1 MKNKIKEVVT
11 AILGTVIILAIIAL
25 STLFGIWLDK
35 IYINW
40 LLN

>member
-1 MKNKIKEVVT
+1 MKNKIREVVT
-11 AILGTVIILAIIAL
+11 AILGTIIILAIIAL
-25 STLFGIWLDK
+25 SILFGIWLDK

>member
-11 AILGTVIILAIIAL
+11 AILGTIIILAIIAL
-25 STLFGIWLDK
+25 SILFGIWLDK

>member
-25 STLFGIWLDK
+25 SILFGIWLDK